1 VQSNDVGK
9 SAASEFVSAF
19 NLRKNW
25 QHLTNRPAHQ
35 EPVIDGV
42 RALSILWVVVLHLV
56 HFQYANFPAEVM
68 AIFNGPATGWIKNG
82 ILDVDL
88 FFVISGFQMGS
99 ILFGEFKP
107 TGRLEVARFYVR
119 RSLRLIPV
127 YIVAMA
133 LGLFFLHVC
142 PESPCG
148 ITRKICGRICFT

>member
-1 VQSNDVGK
+1 
-9 SAASEFVSAF
+9 
-19 NLRKNW
+19 
-25 QHLTNRPAHQ
+25 
-35 EPVIDGV
+35 
-42 RALSILWVVVLHLV
+42 
-56 HFQYANFPAEVM
+56 M
-68 AIFNGPATGWIKNG
+68 
-82 ILDVDL
+82 
-88 FFVISGFQMGS
+88 ISGFLMGS

-148 ITRKICGRICFT
+148 ITRKICGRIWFA